1 MLSKLIERRN
11 DFAQLMKLEQWFV
24 ILFLTAVVLIA
35 LTFLAYRLV
44 KWREKR
50 KKQKEDQQYLQ
61 QRQQEIAALPD
72 FTLQISYKVLCKRK
86 QRTPMQDK
94 LLLLM
99 IREINHRK
107 L

>member
-1 MLSKLIERRN
+1 MNKLYVIN
-11 DFAQLMKLEQWFV
+11 WEQWFV

-35 LTFLAYRLV
+35 LTCLAYRLV

-50 KKQKEDQQYLQ
+50 KQQKEEQQYLQ

-72 FTLQISYKVLCKRK
+72 STLQISYTVLCKRK
-86 QRTPMQDK
+86 QRTPMQNK
-94 LLLLM
+94 VLLLM

>member
-1 MLSKLIERRN
+1 MDKLYVIN
-11 DFAQLMKLEQWFV
+11 LEQWFV
-24 ILFLTAVVLIA
+24 ILFLTAVVSIA

-44 KWREKR
+44 KWRENRLVKWR
-50 KKQKEDQQYLQ
+50 EKQKKQKEDQQYLQ

-94 LLLLM
+94 VLLLM

>member
-1 MLSKLIERRN
+1 MDKLYVIN
-11 DFAQLMKLEQWFV
+11 WEQWFV

-44 KWREKR
+44 KWRENRLVKWR
-50 KKQKEDQQYLQ
+50 EKQKKQKEDQLYLQ
-61 QRQQEIAALPD
+61 QRQQEIAAMPD
-72 FTLQISYKVLCKRK
+72 FTLQISYMVLCKRK

-94 LLLLM
+94 VLLLM